1 MDSSDRIER
10 LGGSS
15 RRPEGSTRRALVY
28 ARAIAEAHANRGQ
41 ELLTEPG
48 AVRVRRAL
56 ISVSDKR
63 GVVDFARGLADL
75 GVEMVSTGGTARE
88 LESAGLEVR
97 GIEDFTGFPEIMD
110 GRVKT
115 LHPKLYA
122 GLLARRDDPEHLRQ
136 AAENGIEFVDLV
148 CVNLYPFE
156 RTAGRFSATEDE
168 VIEDI
173 DIGGPAMIRA
183 TAKNHAFAVVVVRPE
198 SYDAVL
204 EELRE
209 SDGMVSLP
217 TREWLAAEAFSYTAR
232 YDTAISRWFAEKTE
246 EFPQVH
252 LRAFEKVTELP
263 YGENP
268 HQRAAFYAQVG
279 ARAHV
284 LSQVRQHHGKQISY
298 NNILDLDAARA
309 LLRDLGDEPA
319 CVIVKHNNPC
329 GAAVCEDVLGAYRAA
344 FACDPMSAFGGI
356 IAVNRPVD
364 RATAE
369 ALSEQFVELLFAPG
383 YEDGALDVL
392 RRKPD
397 VRLLEDQERRTPLLG
412 EKEIRQV
419 TGGLLVQ
426 DRDLAGEGREQM
438 DVVTSR
444 QPSEQEWA
452 DLVFAWRV
460 CRHVRSNA
468 IVLARGG
475 ATVGIGAGQ
484 MSRVDAVRLAVE
496 KAQVSLSGAVLA
508 SDAFFPFADG
518 PALAIEAGVAA
529 IVQPGGSKR
538 DSDVIAAT
546 EDAGVTMV
554 LTGRRHFRH

>member
-1 MDSSDRIER
+1 VFPRFRPFNPAVAGADDR
-10 LGGSS
+10 
-15 RRPEGSTRRALVY
+15 PAAALSMLD
-28 ARAIAEAHANRGQ
+28 AIAEPSPSPGR

-48 AVRVRRAL
+48 GVRVRRAL

-63 GVVDFARGLADL
+63 GIVDFARGLAEL
-75 GVEMVSTGGTARE
+75 GLELVSTGGTARE
-88 LESAGLEVR
+88 MEAAGIEVR
-97 GIEDFTGFPEIMD
+97 GMEDFTGFPEIMD

-156 RTAGRFSATEDE
+156 RTAGRLASTEDE

-183 TAKNHAFAVVVVRPE
+183 SAKNHAFTVVVVRPE

-209 SDGMVSLP
+209 GDGLLSLP

-252 LRAFEKVTELP
+252 LRAFEKVVELP

-268 HQRAAFYAQVG
+268 HQRAAYYAQVG

-284 LSQVRQHHGKQISY
+284 LSQVQQHHGKEISY
-298 NNILDLDAARA
+298 NNILDLDAART
-309 LLRDLGDEPA
+309 LLRDLGDGAAA

-329 GAAVCEDVLGAYRAA
+329 GAAVGDDLLGAYTAA
-344 FACDPMSAFGGI
+344 FESDPTSAFGGV
-356 IAVNRPVD
+356 IAMNRPVD
-364 RATAE
+364 RATAQ
-369 ALSEQFVELLFAPG
+369 AMARQFVEVLFAPG

-392 RRKPD
+392 RAKPD
-397 VRLLEDQERRTPLLG
+397 LRLLEDHERRVPLLG
-412 EKEIRQV
+412 EKDLRQV

-426 DRDLAGEGREQM
+426 DRDIVGEGRDQM

-444 QPSEQEWA
+444 APTDEEWA
-452 DLVFAWRV
+452 DVEFAWRV

-484 MSRVDAVRLAVE
+484 MSRVDSVRLALE
-496 KAQVSLSGAVLA
+496 KSRLDDLSGAVLA

-518 PALAIEAGVAA
+518 PELAIQAGVSV

-538 DSDVIAAT
+538 DSDSIEAA
-546 EDAGVTMV
+546 EKAGVAMV

>member
-1 MDSSDRIER
+1 
-10 LGGSS
+10 
-15 RRPEGSTRRALVY
+15 
-28 ARAIAEAHANRGQ
+28 
-41 ELLTEPG
+41 
-48 AVRVRRAL
+48 VRRAL

-63 GVVDFARGLADL
+63 GVVDFARGLAAL
-75 GVEMVSTGGTARE
+75 GVELVSTGGTARE
-88 LESAGLEVR
+88 IDAAGIDVR

-122 GLLARRDDPEHLRQ
+122 GLLARRDNPEHLRQ

-156 RTAGRFSATEDE
+156 RTAGRLASTEDE

-183 TAKNHAFAVVVVRPE
+183 SAKNHAFTVVLVRPE

-209 SDGMVSLP
+209 SDGLLSLP

-246 EFPQVH
+246 EFPQNH

-268 HQRAAFYAQVG
+268 HQRAAYYAQVG

-298 NNILDLDAARA
+298 NNILDLDAART
-309 LLRDLGDEPA
+309 LLRDFGDRTPA

-329 GAAVCEDVLGAYRAA
+329 GAAVADDLLGAYAAA
-344 FACDPMSAFGGI
+344 FESDPTSAFGGV

-369 ALSEQFVELLFAPG
+369 ALNRQFVEVLFAPG

-392 RRKPD
+392 SVKPD
-397 VRLLEDQERRTPLLG
+397 IRLLEDDERRIPLLR
-412 EKEIRQV
+412 EKELRQV

-426 DRDLAGEGREQM
+426 DRDLVGEGRDQM
-438 DVVTSR
+438 DVVTTR
-444 QPSEQEWA
+444 GPTDEEWA
-452 DLVFAWRV
+452 DVEFAWRV
-460 CRHVRSNA
+460 CCRVRSNA

-484 MSRVDAVRLAVE
+484 MSRVDSVRLALE
-496 KAQVSLSGAVLA
+496 KCRLDDLSGTVLA

-518 PALAIEAGVAA
+518 PELAMQAGVSV

-538 DSDVIAAT
+538 DSDSIEAA
-546 EDAGVTMV
+546 EKAGVAMV